1 MADFV
6 SREFPMTEK
15 NFQSIAK
22 IAYEV
27 TGIVLGEHKKDL
39 VYSRISRRI
48 RTLKLT
54 NFDDYIHVIQDQ
66 NDQEFTSFVYSITT
80 NLTSFFRE
88 LHHFDFLKSTA
99 LPELKKKGKAPL
111 IWSAG
116 CSTGEEPYSIAITL
130 DGFYPGGGFGGAKV
144 LATDLDSNVLDTGRS
159 GIYEGARIEGL
170 DKDLKKKYFKF
181 NNDQVAVNDK
191 LKKNIQFNRL
201 NLLGPWPMRKKFDII
216 FCRNVIIYFNKATQ
230 KELFIRYSK
239 ILNENGYLI
248 IGHSESL
255 HGVLD
260 QFESLGKTIYR
271 KKQRPYE

>member
-1 MADFV
+1 MADFL
-6 SREFPMTEK
+6 SREFPMTEN
-15 NFQSIAK
+15 NFQCIAK
-22 IAYEV
+22 IAFEV

-54 NFDDYIHVIQDQ
+54 NFDQYINIIEDNNH
-66 NDQEFTSFVYSITT
+66 QEFTSFVNSITT

-88 LHHFDFLKSTA
+88 SHHFDFLKSTA
-99 LPELKKKGKAPL
+99 FPELKKQGKSPL

-116 CSTGEEPYSIAITL
+116 CSTGEEPYSIAMTL
-130 DGFYPGGGFGGAKV
+130 DEFYPGGGFGGAKI

-159 GIYEGARIEGL
+159 GVYEASRIEAL
-170 DKDLKKKYFKF
+170 DDKLKKKYFKF

-191 LKKNIQFNRL
+191 LKTNIQFNRL
-201 NLLGPWPMRKKFDII
+201 NLLGPWPMKKKFDII
-216 FCRNVIIYFNKATQ
+216 FCRNVIIYFNKETQ
-230 KELFIRYSK
+230 KELFTRYSNM
-239 ILNENGYLI
+239 LNQNGYLI
-248 IGHSESL
+248 IGHSENL

-271 KKQRPYE
+271 KK